1 VRRGSSQRSGGAAR
15 YGELSYSNLV
25 EGLASTE
32 LARRGFFEP
41 TPDNAIKPT
50 PAHRS
55 LAQLCAIG
63 LVKVIIIANFDP
75 LIERAL
81 ADENPSRK

>member
-1 VRRGSSQRSGGAAR
+1 VNFRTRT
-15 YGELSYSNLV
+15 LV

-32 LARRGFFEP
+32 LARRGFFR
-41 TPDNAIKPT
+41 
-50 PAHRS
+50 AHSRQRDQS
-55 LAQLCAIG
+55 QPRLTARLHSSVRFG